1 MPAAKSLLLLSLLR
15 VLCVVVRGAIAGDGY
30 WLLACGTPKQ
40 TLRHYEYNR
49 ISSSD
54 TADGVNTPRSVN
66 SSEMYFGGV

>member
-15 VLCVVVRGAIAGDGY
+15 VLCVVRGAIAGDGY

-40 TLRHYEYNR
+40 TRRHYEYNR